1 MRILILCIF
10 LISCNPQNR
19 LNRKVKRAENFAY
32 KHGLVIKDT
41 IKVIDT
47 VIVESYIHDTTSTI
61 IRHDST
67 IVVNN
72 EKVFLR
78 YFYDTLRQEIYHEV
92 ECRGDTII
100 REVLV
105 PVDKIKVIEKDN
117 RFMIILIVLLAALFF
132 VILRKNYVAY
142 NLVYLRK
149 FKTRLCSIETLQD

>member
-19 LNRKVKRAENFAY
+19 LNRKVKRAENYAY

-41 IKVIDT
+41 IKVVDT
-47 VIVESYIHDTTSTI
+47 VIVESYIHDTTATI
-61 IRHDST
+61 IKHDST

-92 ECRGDTII
+92 ECKGDTIVK
-100 REVLV
+100 EVLV
-105 PVDKIKVIEKDN
+105 PVDKVKVIEKDN
-117 RFMIILIVLLAALFF
+117 RFNIILIVLIAALFF
-132 VILRKNYVAY
+132 VVLRRNYVG
-142 NLVYLRK
+142 
-149 FKTRLCSIETLQD
+149 

>member
-19 LNRKVKRAENFAY
+19 LNRKVKRVENYAY

-41 IKVIDT
+41 IKVVDT
-47 VIVESYIHDTTSTI
+47 VIVDNYIHDTTATI
-61 IRHDST
+61 IKHDST

-92 ECRGDTII
+92 ECKGDTII

-105 PVDKIKVIEKDN
+105 PVDKVKVIEKDN
-117 RFMIILIVLLAALFF
+117 RYMIVLIVLLSALFF
-132 VILRKNYVAY
+132 VVLRRNYVA
-142 NLVYLRK
+142 
-149 FKTRLCSIETLQD
+149 

>member
-1 MRILILCIF
+1 MKGLLLILIF
-10 LISCNPQNR
+10 LVSCSPQNR
-19 LNRKVKRAENFAY
+19 LNRKIKRAENYAY

-41 IKVIDT
+41 VKVIDT
-47 VIVESYIHDTTSTI
+47 VIVESYIHDTTATFY
-61 IRHDST
+61 RHDSIT
-67 IVVNN
+67 VVNN

-92 ECRGDTII
+92 ECKGDTII

-132 VILRKNYVAY
+132 VILRRNYV
-142 NLVYLRK
+142 K
-149 FKTRLCSIETLQD
+149 

>member
-19 LNRKVKRAENFAY
+19 LNRKVKRAENYAY

-47 VIVESYIHDTTSTI
+47 VIVDSYIHDTTATFYTS
-61 IRHDST
+61 DSIT
-67 IVVNN
+67 VIDNSRVLL
-72 EKVFLR
+72 K

-92 ECRGDTII
+92 ECKGDTII

-105 PVDKIKVIEKDN
+105 PVDKVKVIEKDN
-117 RFMIILIVLLAALFF
+117 RYMIILIVLLAALFF
-132 VILRKNYVAY
+132 VVLRRNYVA
-142 NLVYLRK
+142 
-149 FKTRLCSIETLQD
+149 

>member
-1 MRILILCIF
+1 MRILLLCIF
-10 LISCNPQNR
+10 FISCTPQNR
-19 LNRKVKRAENFAY
+19 LNRKVKRAENYAY

-47 VIVESYIHDTTSTI
+47 VIVESYIHDTTATFY
-61 IRHDST
+61 RHDST

-92 ECRGDTII
+92 ECKGDTII

-117 RFMIILIVLLAALFF
+117 RFNIILIVILAALFF
-132 VILRKNYVAY
+132 VVLRRNY
-142 NLVYLRK
+142 K
-149 FKTRLCSIETLQD
+149 G

>member
-19 LNRKVKRAENFAY
+19 LNRKVKRAENYAY

-41 IKVIDT
+41 VRVVDT
-47 VIVESYIHDTTSTI
+47 VIVDNYIHDTTATI
-61 IRHDST
+61 IKHDST

-78 YFYDTLRQEIYHEV
+78 YFYDTLRQEIYHEI
-92 ECRGDTII
+92 ECKGDTII

-105 PVDKIKVIEKDN
+105 PVDKVKVIEKDN
-117 RFMIILIVLLAALFF
+117 RYMIVLIVLLSALFF
-132 VILRKNYVAY
+132 VVLRRNYV
-142 NLVYLRK
+142 
-149 FKTRLCSIETLQD
+149 S

>member
-1 MRILILCIF
+1 MKGLLIIVIF
-10 LISCNPQNR
+10 LTSCNPQNR
-19 LNRKVKRAENFAY
+19 LNRKVKRAENYAY

-41 IKVIDT
+41 IKVVDT
-47 VIVESYIHDTTSTI
+47 VIVESYIHDTTATFY
-61 IRHDST
+61 RHDST

-92 ECRGDTII
+92 ECRGDTIV

-117 RFMIILIVLLAALFF
+117 RFNIILIVLLAALFF
-132 VILRKNYVAY
+132 VILRRNYVA
-142 NLVYLRK
+142 
-149 FKTRLCSIETLQD
+149 

>member
-1 MRILILCIF
+1 MRILLLCIF

-19 LNRKVKRAENFAY
+19 LNRKVKRAENYAY

-47 VIVESYIHDTTSTI
+47 VIVESYIHDTTATFY
-61 IRHDST
+61 RHDST

-78 YFYDTLRQEIYHEV
+78 NFYDTRRQEIYHEV
-92 ECRGDTII
+92 ECKGDTII

-117 RFMIILIVLLAALFF
+117 RFNIILIVLLAALFF
-132 VILRKNYVAY
+132 VILRRNYVA
-142 NLVYLRK
+142 
-149 FKTRLCSIETLQD
+149 

>member
-1 MRILILCIF
+1 MRILIICIF
-10 LISCNPQNR
+10 LFSCSPQNR
-19 LNRKVKRAENFAY
+19 LNRKVKRAENYAY

-47 VIVESYIHDTTSTI
+47 VIVESYIHDTTATFY
-61 IRHDST
+61 RHDST

-92 ECRGDTII
+92 ECKGDTIV

-105 PVDKIKVIEKDN
+105 PVDKIKVIEKDS
-117 RFMIILIVLLAALFF
+117 RFNIILIVILAALFL
-132 VILRKNYVAY
+132 VILRKNYVA
-142 NLVYLRK
+142 
-149 FKTRLCSIETLQD
+149 

>member
-19 LNRKVKRAENFAY
+19 LNRKVKRAENYAY

-47 VIVESYIHDTTSTI
+47 VVLESYIHDTTSTI

-92 ECRGDTII
+92 ECRGDTIV

-105 PVDKIKVIEKDN
+105 PVDKVKVIEKDN

-132 VILRKNYVAY
+132 VILRRNYV
-142 NLVYLRK
+142 R
-149 FKTRLCSIETLQD
+149 

>member
-1 MRILILCIF
+1 MRILIICIF
-10 LISCNPQNR
+10 LFSCSPQNR
-19 LNRKVKRAENFAY
+19 LNRKVKRAENYAY

-47 VIVESYIHDTTSTI
+47 VIVESYIHDTTATFY
-61 IRHDST
+61 RHDST

-92 ECRGDTII
+92 ECKGDTII

-117 RFMIILIVLLAALFF
+117 RFNIILIVLIAALFF
-132 VILRKNYVAY
+132 VILRKNYV
-142 NLVYLRK
+142 
-149 FKTRLCSIETLQD
+149 D